1 MIKNNLKKLVE
12 KENLDELETKYAF
25 EKIMSGGLEESQVAS
40 FLTAL
45 QIKGATNEEIIFALN
60 VIRSKAVMIDTD
72 VKNMVDTCGTG
83 GDNSGTF
90 NISTAVSFVV
100 AGAGVPVS
108 KHGNRSASSKC
119 GSADVLES
127 LGVKLNISPQK
138 NKNILEKIG
147 ICFMFAPIYHP
158 SFKHVGKIR
167 KELGFRT
174 IFNFLG
180 PLCNPAN
187 VKRQVI
193 GVYDNSLS
201 EKIAEVLK
209 EIGTKHALIV
219 NSDGMDEISN
229 FSKTKITE
237 IKDGEIN
244 TYNLDP
250 ENYGYSGSINEIK
263 GGTPQENK
271 QIILSILQGDK
282 GPKRDIVVL
291 NAAAAIYVS
300 GIVDSIEEGI
310 KLAEKSIET
319 GNALQKLNQLI
330 KETNEGE
337 TNENN

>member
-1 MIKNNLKKLVE
+1 
-12 KENLDELETKYAF
+12 
-25 EKIMSGGLEESQVAS
+25 
-40 FLTAL
+40 
-45 QIKGATNEEIIFALN
+45 
-60 VIRSKAVMIDTD
+60 
-72 VKNMVDTCGTG
+72 
-83 GDNSGTF
+83 
-90 NISTAVSFVV
+90 
-100 AGAGVPVS
+100 
-108 KHGNRSASSKC
+108 
-119 GSADVLES
+119 
-127 LGVKLNISPQK
+127 
-138 NKNILEKIG
+138 
-147 ICFMFAPIYHP
+147 
-158 SFKHVGKIR
+158 
-167 KELGFRT
+167 
-174 IFNFLG
+174 
-180 PLCNPAN
+180 
-187 VKRQVI
+187 
-193 GVYDNSLS
+193 DNSLS

>member
-1 MIKNNLKKLVE
+1 MIKNILKKLVE

-100 AGAGVPVS
+100 AGAGVPVA